1 MKGSD
6 SLARYIPVPFSIT
19 QEDKVIG
26 GYLSMRQFSWILA
39 TGVVD
44 LYLLVINRGYLNA
57 SGGKFSVNLVSLTI
71 RIIFSIIFIT
81 IGLLMAFVKV
91 KGINL
96 DKYLLKKFQY
106 GKRKHL
112 IKYQR

>member
-1 MKGSD
+1 
-6 SLARYIPVPFSIT
+6 
-19 QEDKVIG
+19 
-26 GYLSMRQFSWILA
+26 MRQFVWILM
-39 TGVVD
+39 TSLGG
-44 LYLLVINRGYLNA
+44 LYLLVINRGYLHILN
-57 SGGKFSVNLVSLTI
+57 GKISVNLVSLTI
-71 RIIFSIIFIT
+71 RIIFSIIFVIT
-81 IGLLMAFVKV
+81 GLLMAFVRV